1 MRVHY
6 DKDEDTLLMSLSK
19 KKVDDSY
26 ETENSIVSVDKK
38 GEPVTIELFKAS
50 KFLKN
55 LGKVI
60 PKNLQKHV
68 WSSHQIA

>member
-1 MRVHY
+1 MKVHY
-6 DKDEDTLLMSLSK
+6 DKDEDILLVSLSNK
-19 KKVDDSY
+19 KADDSY

-38 GEPVTIELFKAS
+38 GEPVTLEVFKAS

-60 PKNLQKHV
+60 PKNIQKQL
-68 WSSHQIA
+68 WPSL